1 MEEQKQ
7 AEQQWNKIRRERINI
22 LKEAPSLDGMD
33 FLMRSINRRSKER
46 EKV

>member
-22 LKEAPSLDGMD
+22 LKEAPSEENLWQAVMA
-33 FLMRSINRRSKER
+33 FII
-46 EKV
+46 